1 MSPTKTKRPYV
12 FVEERLRGV
21 FEAVLAGNQFS
32 KRYLE
37 RRVVFEDDVIRDA
50 VAEAQAIVGR
60 SFKVSQG
67 CRCGICGKVIPTRPR
82 GTMLLHVQAHDL
94 LKAAEEL
101 GK

>member
-1 MSPTKTKRPYV
+1 MSPAKTKRPYV

-37 RRVVFEDDVIRDA
+37 HRVIFENDVIQDA

-67 CRCGICGKVIPTRPR
+67 CRCGIYGKVIPNRPH

-94 LKAAEEL
+94 LRAAKEL